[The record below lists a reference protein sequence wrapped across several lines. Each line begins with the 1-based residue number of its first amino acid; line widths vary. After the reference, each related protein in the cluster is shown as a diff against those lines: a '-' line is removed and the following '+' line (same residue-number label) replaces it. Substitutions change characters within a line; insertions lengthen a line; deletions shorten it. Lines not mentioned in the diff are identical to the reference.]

1 VRVRDDH
8 NLRGTEPKDTLL
20 DKTLLQ
26 YLKQEWRLP
35 SLDYVHPPTQILGGY
50 ETSIYHFQLNTP
62 PPDIPNTLILRLFP
76 QHASPRKAHWE
87 AIVQNALAA
96 LGIPVPRVV
105 LTCTT
110 PSILSGEF
118 NIMEYVLGQPMIDA
132 QQDDLP
138 ELLGRAHARLH
149 EVDPVSIMKQLANHG
164 FSAERFS
171 FQGRLTGMQKRIA
184 EAGYDWLIPG
194 LQWLHENTPEFTRSV
209 ICHGDFHPL
218 NILMHK
224 GKITGVLDW
233 SGFRLAD
240 PAYDVASTKVVLSV
254 LAPVLRPGL
263 LSPDFM
269 ERYLAA
275 YQTKHHLDKNTIAYF
290 EVARLILG
298 LVDGADG
305 QAALRHKDIITHIR
319 HSLRE
324 YTGLTINIPKYS

>member
-1 VRVRDDH
+1 VNASD
-8 NLRGTEPKDTLL
+8 
-20 DKTLLQ
+20 
-26 YLKQEWRLP
+26 
-35 SLDYVHPPTQILGGY
+35 
-50 ETSIYHFQLNTP
+50 
-62 PPDIPNTLILRLFP
+62 TLILRLFP
-76 QHASPRKAHWE
+76 QHASPRKAQWE

-110 PSILSGEF
+110 PSILGGEF
-118 NIMEYVLGQPMIDA
+118 NIMKYVSGQPMIDA

-149 EVDPVSIMKQLANHG
+149 EIDPVSVTKQLANHG

-171 FQGRLTGMQKRIA
+171 FQGRLNGMQKRIA
-184 EAGYDWLIPG
+184 EAGYDWLTPG
-194 LQWLHENTPEFTRSV
+194 LQWLHENKPRFTKSV

-218 NILMHK
+218 NILMHE
-224 GKITGVLDW
+224 GKINGVLDW

-240 PAYDVASTKVVLSV
+240 PAYDIASTKVVLSIF
-254 LAPVLRPGL
+254 APVLRPGL

-275 YQTKHHLDKNTIAYF
+275 YKTKHPLNSYNIAYF
-290 EVARLILG
+290 EVARLILV

-305 QAALRHKDIITHIR
+305 QVVLRHKDIIAHI
-319 HSLRE
+319 HYILRE